1 MQVSGSI
8 QKSNTSS
15 AMVSS
20 DVPSLGLLWSNVLTT
35 RLKLF
40 RTDGLRE
47 ESIVRALEVVYS
59 AYHPRMR
66 SHFVITS
73 DGIEVLGESML

>member
-1 MQVSGSI
+1 MQKTS
-8 QKSNTSS
+8 TSS
-15 AMVSS
+15 TVVST
-20 DVPSLGLLWSNVLTT
+20 DIPSLGLLWSNVLTT

-47 ESIVRALEVVYS
+47 ESVVRALEVIYS

-66 SHFVITS
+66 SYFVINC
-73 DGIEVLGESML
+73 DGVEVLGESLL